1 MQRNTLP
8 LTIEQEQ
15 TSPDILQSDSR
26 ESETLNQSGEN
37 AAPRI
42 LLTAT
47 LRWPIA
53 ARLAIAFANIGCH
66 VEVACP
72 HHHPAHKTHAVHRIH
87 FYGTLKPLA
96 SLRTA
101 IQSAAPDLIIPCD
114 DSAAT
119 HLHQL
124 YADTRTTTP
133 SSIALRRLI
142 AYSLG
147 TPGVCTLATA
157 RGEFMALAAELG
169 VQVPHTTVIS
179 SNREFGIWLLK
190 HPLPAVIKMDC
201 SWGGLGTVIV
211 RTPEEAWHAY
221 KTMATRPSIINVL
234 TRTLLDRD
242 PSIFLKAVKPVQ
254 PVITLQE
261 FIPGTPANRAVACW
275 QGQVLGGISVEALKT
290 QHATGPATVA
300 RVIEHPQMTDTA
312 AQLVRRLGI
321 SGLWGLDFILEA
333 GTGNAYLI
341 EMNPRATPICHL
353 PLGAGQNLPVA
364 LYTQLTGHPPLT
376 PATNIP
382 QDVIAMFPGEWRRDP
397 ASPYLYSA
405 YYDIPWDETELT
417 LECIRRPWSER
428 GLLARLW
435 ALLRGHISRRPLQ
448 SAVLSRA
455 PGNKTRAAG
464 NKKTAD
470 NKLAVRGFKYLPSS
484 LVDKKTR
491 LSD

>member
-1 MQRNTLP
+1 MQRNFLP
-8 LTIEQEQ
+8 LTTEQQQ
-15 TSPDILQSDSR
+15 TAPHILQLDSR
-26 ESETLNQSGEN
+26 KSETLNQSGRN

-53 ARLAIAFANIGCH
+53 ARLAIAFANMGCH

-72 HHHPAHKTHAVHRIH
+72 RQHPAHKTHAIHKIH

-114 DSAAT
+114 DSAAA

-124 YADTRTTTP
+124 YADTTTP
-133 SSIALRRLI
+133 SAIALRLLI
-142 AYSLG
+142 EHSLG

-157 RGEFMALAAELG
+157 RGEFMALAAKLG
-169 VQVPHTTVIS
+169 VQVPQTTVIN
-179 SNREFGIWLLK
+179 SNRDLGLWLLQ

-201 SWGGLGTVIV
+201 TWGGQGTVIV
-211 RTPEEAWHAY
+211 RSPEEAWQVY
-221 KTMATRPSIINVL
+221 RTMTARPPIINAL
-234 TRTLLDRD
+234 ARTLLDRD
-242 PSIFLKAVKPVQ
+242 PSIFLHAVKHVQ
-254 PVITLQE
+254 PVITLQD

-275 QGQVLGGISVEALKT
+275 QGQVLAGISVEALKT
-290 QHATGPATVA
+290 QHATGPATVV
-300 RVIEHPQMTDTA
+300 RVIDHPQMTNA
-312 AQLVRRLGI
+312 AARLVQRLGI

-353 PLGAGQNLPVA
+353 PLGAGQDLPAA
-364 LYTQLTGHPPLT
+364 LYTQLTGHPPTT

-405 YYDIPWDETELT
+405 YYDIPWDEPELT
-417 LECIRRPWSER
+417 LECIGRPWSER

-435 ALLRGHISRRPLQ
+435 ALLRWRKSRQPFQ
-448 SAVLSRA
+448 PAVLSRA
-455 PGNKTRAAG
+455 FG

-470 NKLAVRGFKYLPSS
+470 NKLAVRRFKYLPPS